1 MELLLWLE
9 QLAIWRLERERGT
22 PKQEVI
28 EHSAEDEELPLAIY
42 PEE

>member
-9 QLAIWRLERERGT
+9 QLHIWRLEREHAD
-22 PKQEVI
+22 PKQEAI
-28 EHSAEDEELPLAIY
+28 EQSAEDELPLAIY

>member
-9 QLAIWRLERERGT
+9 QLYLWRLHREHAD
-22 PKQEVI
+22 PKQGD
-28 EHSAEDEELPLAIY
+28 HSQTEDEELPQASY